1 MKNSMSFKEKKIH
14 GSPLYAFEMYKM
26 NCGGSNL
33 IVTPHWHDETEIIY
47 VLDGEISISVNG
59 NRYSGKKGD
68 IFVVNNGEIHE
79 ILSGYN
85 GAAYDAFVFDLK
97 SMLFAAEDL
106 AQKKF
111 LEPVNSGEV
120 LFKNKILDNC
130 KMREIL
136 EHIKDINENH
146 TYSYTLMTKALILQ
160 FIAML
165 FDDKQYCEEKI
176 NSAKEN
182 KYALQKKII
191 TYIRENLSSRITLD
205 ETARRFNMSSK
216 YFCRFFKNNFHKT
229 LVEYITSVR
238 MEKALELL
246 SDTDMS
252 VTDIA
257 LECGFS
263 NMSYFAQTFRTS
275 VGISPREYRNIL
287 LKEQER

>member
-14 GSPLYAFEMYKM
+14 GSPLYAFVMYKM

-106 AQKKF
+106 AQKKS

-120 LFKNKILDNC
+120 LFKNKISDNC